1 MAMLGNI
8 REKLGSDWE
17 LFLESLNEEASN
29 QLSSAGTNTDGAS
42 VDINYFLQMLQE
54 GYGLRLSEVDQ
65 DNLFKT
71 FGAKSE
77 NDNIRKLN
85 LKPIMQLK
93 NH

>member
-1 MAMLGNI
+1 M
-8 REKLGSDWE
+8 
-17 LFLESLNEEASN
+17 
-29 QLSSAGTNTDGAS
+29 SSTSTNTDGVS

-54 GYGLRLSEVDQ
+54 GYGVRLSKFDQ

-77 NDNIRKLN
+77 NDHIRKLN